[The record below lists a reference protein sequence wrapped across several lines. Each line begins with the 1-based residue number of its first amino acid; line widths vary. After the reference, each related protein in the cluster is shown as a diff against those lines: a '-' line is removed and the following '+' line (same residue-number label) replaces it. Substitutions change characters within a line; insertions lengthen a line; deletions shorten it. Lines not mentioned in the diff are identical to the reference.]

1 METDIR
7 IVPACEAHLRD
18 LPELERAAA
27 RLFEGWELPPYL
39 LEESTSLEDFL
50 EAQRDGRVWIALQ
63 GDDRPVGFALVAILT
78 ASVHLE
84 ELDVHPDHGRRGIGR
99 ALVAAVC
106 RAADA
111 QGLPVTLTTF
121 RDIPWNAPF
130 YERLGFRILEAGELG
145 DELLEIVSDESR
157 RGLPADRRVA
167 MRRDST

>member
-1 METDIR
+1 MRE
-7 IVPACEAHLRD
+7 
-18 LPELERAAA
+18 LPELERAAG
-27 RLFEGWELPPYL
+27 RLFEGWGLPASV
-39 LEESTSLEDFL
+39 LEETTRLADFR
-50 EAQRDGRVWIALQ
+50 EAQQEGRVWIALL
-63 GDDRPVGFALVAILT
+63 GDDRPVGFALVEILT

-106 RAADA
+106 RAAEA
-111 QGLPVTLTTF
+111 RELPVTLTTF

-130 YERLGFRILEAGELG
+130 YERLGFRILEADELG

-167 MRRDST
+167 MKREPRHRGCR